1 MVESLLKEFPNVL
14 TLRVRMPIVPDLT
27 YARNFIAKVRRGGG
41 GVWLLLVVCWG
52 PYFSVRVPSLTHLCT
67 QQQQHLLTTTT
78 TTTTNN

>member
-41 GVWLLLVVCWG
+41 RLVVAC
-52 PYFSVRVPSLTHLCT
+52 C
-67 QQQQHLLTTTT
+67 LLGAVF
-78 TTTTNN
+78 